1 MSRVST
7 YYDLVQELACILTLI
22 DPKKWLPSVLKAL
35 LGISYLTTDKAFLK
49 KAMNN
54 IVRHRIKHTGNRKP
68 QLVTTDFDVIEDMI
82 TRGWDIETSFSI
94 RYKHLLLA
102 NPKGNLETD
111 EDIDHILACGD
122 DDYQRISD
130 RNVESENDEDDD
142 MEVDGP
148 EEDARTDFYNPY
160 APTGA
165 YIHVST
171 SMTHK
176 YVC

>member
-1 MSRVST
+1 MH
-7 YYDLVQELACILTLI
+7 I

-49 KAMNN
+49 KAMND

-94 RYKHLLLA
+94 RYKHLLLSQ
-102 NPKGNLETD
+102 PKGYLETD

-122 DDYQRISD
+122 DDYQRTSD
-130 RNVESENDEDDD
+130 IEGEDEDDDEDD
-142 MEVDGP
+142 MEVDGQE
-148 EEDARTDFYNPY
+148 EEDSTEYSSPY
-160 APTGA
+160 APKGA
-165 YIHVST
+165 YIHVSAPAGWRNL
-171 SMTHK
+171 
-176 YVC
+176 C